1 MITQQQRKYIFV
13 LCREYSDLM
22 KYDSEEAREI
32 LKLLFFYNE
41 NIEPFSLSLSKPNA
55 CSEETAA
62 AFIEFIIKQ
71 IEEAK
76 K

>member
-13 LCREYSDLM
+13 LCREYSELL

-55 CSEETAA
+55 CSEKIAV

>member
-13 LCREYSDLM
+13 LCREYSELL

-41 NIEPFSLSLSKPNA
+41 NIEPFSLSLLKANT